1 MLDAC
6 CSEAEIPSL
15 AGIKTLPFT
24 APGNIINLL
33 YGSFRKIKKVI
44 KFFISSSIQKP
55 VPLQRDIF
63 ILFAPQYIETQL
75 KINDLGLYRRL
86 VGHPH
91 FDGLSTSRG

>member
-6 CSEAEIPSL
+6 CNEAEIPPL

-24 APGNIINLL
+24 APGNIINLF
-33 YGSFRKIKKVI
+33 YGPFRKIKKVI

-55 VPLQRDIF
+55 ASSIF

-91 FDGLSTSRG
+91 LNGLGTSLG